1 MVAFIRLS
9 NGAAAR
15 ADSTGRTLP
24 LVGVWVLGMMT
35 GADVSA
41 QSLDYPAM
49 EQLFGEP
56 VTTSA
61 TGKPQRASDAPV
73 NMEIITQDDIRRSG
87 ATSIPDVLQ
96 FVQGVD
102 VRRYGL
108 ADADV
113 GIRGYNQPYNPRLLV
128 LVDGRQVYSDD
139 FSHMAWPTIPVQLR
153 EIRQIEVIKGPNS
166 ALYGFNAVSGVI
178 NIITYDPLRERV
190 NAVAV
195 RAGTQDYAGGSL
207 VGTHQFG
214 DNAGVRASFGGF
226 RAHDVAP
233 GALARA
239 DRDIRQPPGIGAFN
253 FDGRLHMVPGVE
265 AFVEASATDS
275 RFAEETFTGRFDTT
289 FTRTNSVRTGFTADT
304 RIGLVSLSAY
314 RNAQNI
320 SISATSLKVSL
331 HQRVDVLQVSDLVKL
346 GADHTLRLGLEYRDS
361 SASSPQFFRGT
372 VGYAASAASLMWDWQ
387 ITRDLSWTNAIRHDD
402 LRLNYSGR
410 LAAGSGITLTDFSD
424 TRLRVPSFNSGL
436 VYHLTQQDTLRM
448 TLARGVQLPS
458 LVNFG
463 FQFPFGALGPAVVT
477 GDPHLKPSIVD
488 GIELGY
494 DRALPSLASAL
505 RIALYAQR
513 NRDLISE
520 PLGVPVALGPTG
532 IPLLK
537 AANVGGSD
545 AVGFEIGIK
554 GHAASGLRWQAS
566 YAYARTTDET
576 VLNRGRSITS
586 PIDYAHSVPRHV
598 VLGGVG
604 YTHGRLEMDLLARW
618 QSSYR
623 DFQSTSVPLIL
634 RSVEVP
640 NYLSLDGRIGYR
652 LTENVSVALSL
663 QQFNSARQLQTAGP
677 PVERRAIV
685 SLTAEF

>member
-1 MVAFIRLS
+1 MAVACQHLRSRNAQASYLCV
-9 NGAAAR
+9 
-15 ADSTGRTLP
+15 L
-24 LVGVWVLGMMT
+24 LVGITIPEV
-35 GADVSA
+35 AA
-41 QSLDYPAM
+41 QSIDYGAL

-56 VTTSA
+56 VTDSA

-87 ATSIPDVLQ
+87 STSIPDVLQ

-102 VRRYGL
+102 VRRSGL
-108 ADADV
+108 AAADV

-153 EIRQIEVIKGPNS
+153 EIRQIEVVKGPNS

-190 NAVAV
+190 NSVAV

-214 DNAGVRASFGGF
+214 DNLGVRASFGGF
-226 RAHDVAP
+226 RANDFAP
-233 GALARA
+233 GALARV
-239 DRDIRQPPGIGAFN
+239 DRDIRQPPGIASFN
-253 FDGRLHMVPGVE
+253 FDAKVRLAPEVE
-265 AFVEASATDS
+265 AFVDASATDS
-275 RFAEETFTGRFDTT
+275 RFAEETFTGRFNTT
-289 FTRTNSVRTGFTADT
+289 FPRTDSVRAGLAADT
-304 RIGLVSLSAY
+304 RFGLLSLSAY
-314 RNAQNI
+314 RNAQNT
-320 SISATSLKVSL
+320 SISATSLRVSL
-331 HQRVDVLQVSDLVKL
+331 HQRLDVLQVSDLLKL
-346 GADHTLRLGLEYRDS
+346 GADHTVRLGFEHRDS

-372 VGYAASAASLMWDWQ
+372 IGFALSAASLMWDWQ
-387 ITRDLSWTNAIRHDD
+387 ITRDLSWTNAIRHDA

-410 LAAGSGITLTDFSD
+410 LAAGSGITPADFSD
-424 TRLRVPSFNSGL
+424 TRLRVPSYNSGL
-436 VYHLTQQDTLRM
+436 VYHLTQQDTLRI

-488 GIELGY
+488 AIELGY
-494 DRALPSLASAL
+494 DRALPSLASVL

-520 PLGVPVALGPTG
+520 PLGVRALSGPTG
-532 IPLLK
+532 IPVLK

-545 AVGFEIGIK
+545 SLGFEIGVN

-566 YAYARTTDET
+566 YAYALTTDDT

-604 YTHGRLEMDLLARW
+604 YTHGRLELDLLARW

-623 DFQSTSVPLIL
+623 DFQSTPVPLIL
-634 RSVEVP
+634 RSVEVRE
-640 NYLSLDGRIGYR
+640 YLSLDGRIGYR
-652 LTENVSVALSL
+652 LTENLSLALSV
-663 QQFNSARQLQTAGP
+663 QQLNSARQLQTAAP

-685 SLTAEF
+685 SLSADF